1 MVVTLPDP
9 QPAQYANHFRIG
21 HNLNEFVIECCQL
34 YEGGQEAVVVSRLV
48 LTPASAGQLQAVLE
62 DSLRRH
68 RQLDAKQPK

>member
-1 MVVTLPDP
+1 MKPTESQL
-9 QPAQYANHFRIG
+9 AQYANYFRIG

-34 YEGGQEAVVVSRLV
+34 YEGGQEALVVSRLV

-68 RQLDAKQPK
+68 RQLDAKQSK